1 MKKIPT
7 ALVRDPN
14 NRAKVLP
21 EITPGCEWVFA
32 GEGVPTRKYDGTC
45 VMLDEHGQWWAR
57 REVKPGKDEPE
68 GFMIADYDEVT
79 GKTQGWEPMENSSW
93 VKFHKEAVDE
103 FFEVPGTYELIGP
116 KINGN
121 PEGLEK
127 HELRRH
133 EIAEVLHELI
143 GWDPLTPEIVMNV
156 VRKVGETDHIEG
168 VVWHHPDGRMAKLKV
183 RDL

>member
-14 NRAKVLP
+14 NR
-21 EITPGCEWVFA
+21 
-32 GEGVPTRKYDGTC
+32 
-45 VMLDEHGQWWAR
+45 
-57 REVKPGKDEPE
+57 
-68 GFMIADYDEVT
+68 
-79 GKTQGWEPMENSSW
+79 
-93 VKFHKEAVDE
+93 
-103 FFEVPGTYELIGP
+103 
-116 KINGN
+116 
-121 PEGLEK
+121 
-127 HELRRH
+127 
-133 EIAEVLHELI
+133 AEVLHELI